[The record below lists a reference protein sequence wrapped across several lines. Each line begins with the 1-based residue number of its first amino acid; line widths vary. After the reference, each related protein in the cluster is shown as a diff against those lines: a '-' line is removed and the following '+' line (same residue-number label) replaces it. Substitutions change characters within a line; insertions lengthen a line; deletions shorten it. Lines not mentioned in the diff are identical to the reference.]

1 MVDTLLFFLSKNS
14 SKSLW
19 RIHFFFVLLSPKSK
33 HLQFK
38 TNQKMNYHKIMAI
51 SKYAGDLYSVH

>member
-1 MVDTLLFFLSKNS
+1 MVDTLLFFLSKIS

-19 RIHFFFVLLSPKSK
+19 RIHFFFVFLSSKSK

-38 TNQKMNYHKIMAI
+38 TNQKITIKIMAI
-51 SKYAGDLYSVH
+51 SKDAGDLYSVH